1 MILAKILRY
10 VLGKFF
16 ELGVLAALLFY
27 VAQLVEPE
35 EYGQLLPLL
44 LALSISSIVFSGLG
58 SSFIKN
64 GCFAGKDN
72 SGVLK
77 GYYVQTAVVG
87 TLMLCFGLFFFYGEK
102 FYLTASFT
110 LLCNAFRSFGQS
122 RFRLQLDEIRLIGFN
137 LIYPMSTCV
146 SFFGL
151 VFLIRVHP
159 VDAYFMSVLIGI
171 GASALYISVNF
182 LSSVSIKW
190 QDVIELTSIQKWKMP
205 IGHLILNSS
214 VFIFISSDKVL
225 ALELMS
231 AEFLGQF
238 QLYEN
243 FSNLFYLGVSS
254 CLYLMSP
261 YLLKKYKSE
270 VGFDKKGVFQCSFFI
285 ILIVVGI
292 IYALICE
299 VIMFYMF
306 PAYTENLLFFKY
318 QLGIKTLA
326 LSLFLPSIYFMTK
339 DKERLFTVILYCLF
353 SSSIVHNFIAGNF
366 SGSSFRQ
373 TIEALFVCLLLAS
386 LALNMLMFK
395 WNYLSGKPKI

>member
-1 MILAKILRY
+1 MILAKVLRY

-58 SSFIKN
+58 SSFIKD
-64 GCFAGKDN
+64 GCIAGKDN
-72 SGVLK
+72 SSVLK
-77 GYYVQTAVVG
+77 DYYVQTAIVG
-87 TLMLCFGLFFFYGEK
+87 TLMLFFGLFFFYGEK

-122 RFRLQLDEIRLIGFN
+122 RFRLQLDEMRLIRFN
-137 LIYPMSTCV
+137 LIYPISTCV
-146 SFFGL
+146 SFFCC
-151 VFLIRVHP
+151 VFLLKVHP
-159 VDAYFMSVLIGI
+159 VNAYFMSVLLGI
-171 GASALYISVNF
+171 GTSALYISVNF
-182 LSSVSIKW
+182 LSSTSIKW
-190 QDVIELTSIQKWKMP
+190 HDVIQLTPFQKWKVP

-231 AEFLGQF
+231 EHFLGQF

-261 YLLKKYKSE
+261 YLLKKYKSDA
-270 VGFDKKGVFQCSFFI
+270 GFDRKGVFQCSFFI
-285 ILIVVGI
+285 TLMVVGC

-299 VIMFYMF
+299 LLMFYMF

-339 DKERLFTVILYCLF
+339 DKERLFTVILYTLF
-353 SSSIVHNFIAGNF
+353 SVSIVHNFIAGNF

-373 TIEALFVCLLLAS
+373 AIEALFICLLLAA
-386 LALNMLMFK
+386 LALNILMFR
-395 WNYLSGKPKI
+395 WNYLSGKAKI